1 LLLVRHDEILRYG
14 GPVADC
20 KKRLGRNPMLGQMMK
35 VPLTIPSLLEFAAR
49 YHGDCEIVS
58 KTVEGPIHRYD
69 YAGLARRTKQLAN
82 ALCGLGLGDG
92 DIVGTLAWNG
102 YRHLE
107 LYYGVSGIGAVC
119 HTVNPRLFVE
129 QIAYIINHAEDRY
142 VFTDLSF
149 VGLLE
154 GLADKL
160 KKVQGFVVMTD
171 RAHMPSTTLR
181 NALCYEELLA
191 GQPETFDWSIVDE
204 NAAAALC
211 YTSGTTGNPR
221 GVLYS
226 HRSTVL
232 HSMAVNFADSLALS
246 ARDAM
251 LPVVPMFHVN
261 AWGIPYAAPVAGCK
275 LVMPGP
281 NLDGASLTHLMESEA
296 VTISAGVPT
305 VWLNLLA
312 HIKETGKCPSRLNRV
327 VIGGSACP
335 PAMME
340 AFEKLGVRAVHAWG
354 MTEMSPL
361 GVINQPTRRT
371 EALAADQRRELA
383 LKQGRPLYGV
393 EIKIVDGAGVELP
406 FDGTSFGSLKVHG
419 YWICDSYFR
428 QEPVAAHDE
437 PGWFDTGDV
446 ATIDADGFVKIVDRT
461 KDVIKSGG
469 EWISSIDLEN
479 VAIAHPAVREAAAI
493 GRTDEKWGERPVIVA
508 VLKPGATATAEEIR
522 AFYRGKV
529 GKWCEPDAVL
539 IVESLP
545 HTATGKLLKTEL
557 RRLYG
562 QAR

>member
-1 LLLVRHDEILRYG
+1 
-14 GPVADC
+14 
-20 KKRLGRNPMLGQMMK
+20 MLGQMMN
-35 VPLTIPSLLEFAAR
+35 VPLTIPSLLEFSAR
-49 YHGDCEIVS
+49 YHGNGEIVS

-69 YAGLARRTKQLAN
+69 YAAMARRAKQLAN
-82 ALCGLGLGDG
+82 ALLGLGVAEG
-92 DIVGTLAWNG
+92 DIIGTLAWNG
-102 YRHLE
+102 FRHLE
-107 LYYGVSGIGAVC
+107 LYYAISGIGAIC

-129 QIAYIINHAEDRY
+129 QIVYIINHAEDRY
-142 VFTDLSF
+142 VFADLTF
-149 VGLLE
+149 VKLLE

-160 KKVQGFVVMTD
+160 KKVRGFVLMTD
-171 RAHMPSTTLR
+171 RANMPATALP
-181 NALCYEELLA
+181 NVLCYEELLA
-191 GQPETFDWSIVDE
+191 GQPDAVQWRIADE
-204 NAAAALC
+204 NSAAALC

-232 HSMAVNFADSLALS
+232 HSMAVNFADAFALR
-246 ARDAM
+246 ACDAM

-261 AWGIPYAAPVAGCK
+261 AWGIPYAAPVSGCK

-281 NLDGASLTHLMESEA
+281 NLDGASLTALMEAEG

-305 VWLNLLA
+305 VWLGLLA

-340 AFEKLGVRAVHAWG
+340 AFGKLGIRVIHAWG

-361 GVINQPTRRT
+361 GVINSPTRAS
-371 EALAADQRRELA
+371 EALPAAEKTAVA
-383 LKQGRPLYGV
+383 LKQGRPLFGV
-393 EIKIVDGAGVELP
+393 DIKIVDPASKELP
-406 FDGTSFGSLKVHG
+406 FDGTSFGSLKVRG
-419 YWICDSYFR
+419 YWVCNSYFR
-428 QEPVAAHDE
+428 QDPVAAHEE

-446 ATIDADGFVKIVDRT
+446 ATIDAEGFIKIVDRT

-479 VAIAHPAVREAAAI
+479 IAVAHPAVREAAAI
-493 GRTDEKWGERPVIVA
+493 GRADEKWGERPVIVA
-508 VLKPGATATAEEIR
+508 VLKPGAAATPEEIR

-529 GKWCEPDAVL
+529 SKWSEPDAV
-539 IVESLP
+539 IVVESLP

-562 QAR
+562 